1 MSDETRNTNDK
12 AKGFR
17 KYGAPVPARHGAPI
31 PSDEETEEIDAS
43 KTRDGSASRVP
54 TGD

>member
-1 MSDETRNTNDK
+1 MTDDNNDK

-17 KYGAPVPARHGAPI
+17 KYGTPVPTRRDGTL
-31 PSDEETEEIDAS
+31 PSDDETEEVEVDKA
-43 KTRDGSASRVP
+43 REGSASRVP